1 MSLFGNSRYLAKED
15 VGNGSVLT
23 IKGFTRENVAKR
35 EEAPDEKYVMKF
47 HETDKG
53 LVMKPIIAQQ
63 LIRAFGLQSE
73 EQVLTHLTNQQVTLY
88 NDANVTMGGKFV
100 GGTRVRL
107 PQAGDVPFGEDG
119 APQPA
124 QFRPDPRQTPPPQA
138 YQQAVQN
145 APRPA
150 APRPPAP
157 PQVQQPMAPAFQ
169 APRPPAPSGY
179 APAPVPLPEDAPWPS
194 EGQM

>member
-15 VGNGSVLT
+15 VGNGSILT
-23 IKGFTRENVAKR
+23 IKGFTRENVAKK

-53 LVMKPIIAQQ
+53 LVMKPILAQQ
-63 LIRAFGLQSE
+63 LMRAFGLQSE
-73 EQVLTHLTNQQVTLY
+73 DQVLTHLANQQVALY
-88 NDANVTMGGKFV
+88 NDPNVSMAGRFV
-100 GGTRVRL
+100 GGTRIRL
-107 PQAGDVPFGEDG
+107 PQAGDLPFGEEA

-138 YQQAVQN
+138 YQQAVQH
-145 APRPA
+145 APRPVAPPVAPRPPVPA

-157 PQVQQPMAPAFQ
+157 AYTP
-169 APRPPAPSGY
+169 PPA
-179 APAPVPLPEDAPWPS
+179 EDAPWPS